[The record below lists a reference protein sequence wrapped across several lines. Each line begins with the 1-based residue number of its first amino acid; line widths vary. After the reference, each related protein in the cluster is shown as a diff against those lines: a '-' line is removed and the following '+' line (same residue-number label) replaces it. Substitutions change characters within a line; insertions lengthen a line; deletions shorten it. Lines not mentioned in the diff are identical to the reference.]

1 MHRVFKWGATV
12 AGCALLAVLLLY
24 AISRLM
30 PVPAN
35 EAAALAKLEA
45 APELPGKNG
54 AAALWLLAYDVP
66 IEQADSVLAP
76 EVARFAAIPVQYGDD
91 ATLFSLA
98 LGAARLDGDLAD
110 AGGECR
116 LREPGCLQKIRS
128 TLPEYERQ
136 REARSKIASRVAALD
151 GYDYFRNPFPSRV
164 DTPLPDYRWLTRDLP
179 VHAYNFARGDATLA
193 LEGVCRNASIARKLV
208 ASGDNLIGSMIGVA
222 MMNGASRLFVDM
234 LAELPVDHPVPTN
247 CLRVFRADGA
257 MTSGICPTML
267 GEGRFGLGMLR
278 SSYQAEAGEGWRP
291 ASLFL
296 DVEKTLARNARRAT
310 WFCATQARERIVA
323 DEPLNDAPVSTS
335 PWSMR
340 CVANAVGCAMVDAFP
355 PAYAEYTWRL
365 QDAEMRQKLVGTW
378 LWLRTHADDQR
389 PMVERLASRP
399 ETLKSPARDIRLNE
413 DGKELMVRMYESRP
427 EGDTWQLP
435 IPDWMAKKKG
445 AMITR

>member
-1 MHRVFKWGATV
+1 MHRVFKWGAAV

-30 PVPAN
+30 PVPAD

-45 APELPGKNG
+45 APASPGKNG
-54 AAALWLLAYDVP
+54 GAALWLLAYDVP

-76 EVARFAAIPVQYGDD
+76 EVARFAAIPVQFGDD

-128 TLPEYERQ
+128 ILPEYERQ
-136 REARSKIASRVAALD
+136 REARGKIASRVAALD

-164 DTPLPDYRWLTRDLP
+164 DTPLPDYRGLIRDLS
-179 VHAYNFARGDATLA
+179 VHAYDFARGDATSA

-222 MMNGASRLFVDM
+222 MMDGASRLFVDM
-234 LAELPVDHPVPTN
+234 LAELPADHPVPTN
-247 CLRVFRADGA
+247 CLLVFQADGA

-278 SSYQAEAGEGWRP
+278 SAYQAKAGESWKP
-291 ASLFL
+291 TSWLL
-296 DVEKTLARNARRAT
+296 DVEKTLARNARHAT
-310 WFCATQARERIVA
+310 WFCEEHVRERILA
-323 DEPLNDAPVSTS
+323 DEPLSDAALPASLVSIRCVSNAMGCVVNDAL
-335 PWSMR
+335 
-340 CVANAVGCAMVDAFP
+340 P
-355 PAYAEYTWRL
+355 PAYAEYAWRL
-365 QDAEMRQKLVGTW
+365 QDAEMRQKLVATW
-378 LWLRTHADDQR
+378 LWLRTNADDTR
-389 PMVERLASRP
+389 PLSDRLASCPQALR
-399 ETLKSPARDIRLNE
+399 SPAREIRISE
-413 DGKELMVRMYESRP
+413 DGKALVVPMYESRP

-435 IPDWMAKKKG
+435 IADWMNKPQSH
-445 AMITR
+445 